1 MGKWLDGWM
10 VVKAVLRIAYSN
22 QKQLSP
28 GRVGRWMGGSKK
40 NLRIAYSN
48 QNRKCGSAYEGF

>member
-40 NLRIAYSN
+40 KFKDCLQQSK
-48 QNRKCGSAYEGF
+48 QEMWLCL